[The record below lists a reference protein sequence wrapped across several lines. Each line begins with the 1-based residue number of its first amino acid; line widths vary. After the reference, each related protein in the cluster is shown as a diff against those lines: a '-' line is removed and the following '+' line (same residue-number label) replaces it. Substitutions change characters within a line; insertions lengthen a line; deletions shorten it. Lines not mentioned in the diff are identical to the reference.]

1 MSTSRSAS
9 GEGGMV
15 PVAVRTLLPSAEVQ
29 FDLYILHGEGGQPRL
44 FRQHDYPFTQDDLE
58 KLLERG
64 IQTLYVSYADSKS
77 YTDYLLAR
85 VVEDETIPLAKRYE
99 VLREAARAVLTSAL
113 ASKNV
118 DRVVGATGDV
128 AAQMVGTICNSNAV
142 LFDIFELMA
151 HDYGTFAHMMNAS
164 TYAVLLAHAFGISNQ
179 QELIEIGQGALLH
192 DVGKLEISPK
202 ILGKRERLT
211 EDETQIIKRHPA
223 CGFRKLSRRNDLSWS
238 QLMMVYQHHE
248 RCDGRGY
255 PANLLRSEIHEWARL
270 CAIADVF
277 DALTN
282 DRSYRNAAA
291 LDDVLQYFDAQ
302 AGQGFDEEMVHCLI
316 AAMTRRS

>member
-1 MSTSRSAS
+1 
-9 GEGGMV
+9 MV
-15 PVAVRTLLPSAEVQ
+15 PVAVRTLLPSTEVQ

-44 FRQHDYPFTQDDLE
+44 FRHRDYPLSQEDLD

-64 IQTLYVSYADSKS
+64 IHTLYVSYGDTKS
-77 YTDYLLAR
+77 YSDYLLAR
-85 VVEDETIPLAKRYE
+85 VMEDENIPPAKRYE
-99 VLREAARAVLTSAL
+99 VLREAARAVLTAAL

-128 AAQMVGTICNSNAV
+128 SGQMVGTICSSNAV
-142 LFDIFELMA
+142 LFDIFQVMA
-151 HDYGTFAHMMNAS
+151 HDYGTFAHMMNSA
-164 TYAVLLAHAFGISNQ
+164 TYAVLLAYAFGISGER
-179 QELIEIGQGALLH
+179 ELIEIGQGALLH
-192 DVGKLEISPK
+192 DVGKLDISQK
-202 ILGKRERLT
+202 ILAKRDKLSQ
-211 EDETQIIKRHPA
+211 DETQIIKQHPA
-223 CGFRKLSRRNDLSWS
+223 SGFRKLAPRTDVSWG

-255 PANLLRSEIHEWARL
+255 PAGLLRSEIHEWARL

-302 AGQGFDEEMVHCLI
+302 AGKGFDEEMIRCLI
-316 AAMTRRS
+316 AAVKRRN